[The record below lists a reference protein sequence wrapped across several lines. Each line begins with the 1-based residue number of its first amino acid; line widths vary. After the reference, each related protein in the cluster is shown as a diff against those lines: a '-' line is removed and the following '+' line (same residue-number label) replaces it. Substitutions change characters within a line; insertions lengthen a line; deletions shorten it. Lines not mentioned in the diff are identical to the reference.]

1 MLSGNRKIWW
11 LFGLSALTTALV
23 IAIWAFGGMRS
34 MELSTVDQRFAIRG
48 SLPSE
53 KYKDVVLV
61 SIDDKT
67 FSDLQ
72 LRWPFRR
79 NVQAKV
85 IDELSEAGAKVIV
98 EDIQYTEP
106 SLAPYENDDY
116 VLAESIAKAGNVV
129 LATSET
135 NPRTGETSVLGG
147 DETVK
152 QIDATVGHA
161 NFPFDE
167 DGVIRRFNR
176 VRGGIPTLSVAAVT
190 RANGKAPAKENFP
203 HGSAWIN
210 YVGKGGK
217 VARIPFSDVYSGR
230 FNNNAVRGKIVV
242 VGATN
247 NTLQDI
253 HPTSVTNAM
262 SGPEIH
268 ANSISTI
275 LNYFP
280 MSKAPW
286 IVILLLILLF
296 GFAEP
301 LLNWRL
307 DPQTAFLI
315 CLGGGIFYIFAT
327 IYVFNLGYILPLT
340 YPLLAL
346 ALSMVASL
354 GVNFLSAAFEKER
367 VRNEFA
373 RFAPDSVVDQVLDEA
388 GDGNKLGGKRV
399 NATLLFSDLR
409 GFTTFSEKLEPELVI
424 ATLNDYLTE
433 MSEAI
438 LDHHGTLVSFM
449 GDGIMAVFGAPVET
463 NDHADKALAAAREML
478 ARMQFFNE
486 RMAEAGLGGGFKMGI
501 GLNTGPVM
509 SGNVG
514 SERRL
519 EYTAIGDTTNTAARL
534 EGMTKGTPYQ
544 LYISQETRDALS
556 EEPEDFEFVEEMA
569 VRGRDAKLRVWGLI
583 GGEDVSD
590 LDPAQKHAPD
600 EDLPPEP
607 IWTPTS

>member
-1 MLSGNRKIWW
+1 MLSGKRKTWW
-11 LFGLSALTTALV
+11 MFGLSALATALV
-23 IAIWAFGGMRS
+23 IALWGFGGLRTL
-34 MELSTVDQRFAIRG
+34 ELSTVDQRFSIRG
-48 SLPSE
+48 PLPSE
-53 KYKDVVLV
+53 ESKNVVLV
-61 SIDDKT
+61 AIDDKT

-85 IDELSEAGAKVIV
+85 IDELSQAGAKVIV

-106 SLAPYENDDY
+106 SLAPYEEDDY
-116 VLAESIAKAGNVV
+116 VLAESIANAGNVV

-135 NPRTGETSVLGG
+135 NPKTGETSVMGG
-147 DETVK
+147 DEAVK
-152 QIDATVGHA
+152 QMNATVGHA
-161 NFPFDE
+161 NFPFDA

-190 RANGKAPAKENFP
+190 RATGEAPAKENFP

-210 YVGKGGK
+210 FVGRGGK
-217 VARIPFSDVYSGR
+217 VQRIPFSDVYSGR

-242 VGATN
+242 IGATN

-253 HPTSVTNAM
+253 HPTSVSNAM

-268 ANSISTI
+268 ANSIATI

-280 MSKAPW
+280 MGKAPW
-286 IVILLLILLF
+286 IVALLLILLF

-301 LLNWRL
+301 LLNLRL
-307 DPQTAFLI
+307 NPLSAFFI
-315 CLGGGIFYIFAT
+315 CMGGGIFYVLAT
-327 IYVFNLGYILPLT
+327 IYIFNLGYILPVT
-340 YPLLAL
+340 FPLVAL
-346 ALSMVASL
+346 ALSMVATL
-354 GVNFLSAAFEKER
+354 GVNGLSAAFEKER

-399 NATLLFSDLR
+399 TATLLFSDLR

-463 NDHADKALAAAREML
+463 NDHADKALLAAREML
-478 ARMQFFNE
+478 GRMHDFNE
-486 RMAEAGLGGGFKMGI
+486 RMAAADLGDGFKMGI

-556 EEPEDFEFVEEMA
+556 EVPEDFEFVEEMA
-569 VRGRDAKLRVWGLI
+569 VRGREASLRVWGLVDDD
-583 GGEDVSD
+583 DVSA
-590 LDPAQKHAPD
+590 LDPAEPRNPG
-600 EDLPPEP
+600 EDPPPEP
-607 IWTPTS
+607 AWTP